1 MPNTTES
8 TIPFEKTGD
17 TASPEMQDKVRA
29 SRADPTLSQ
38 GDRAKVAAESAQNI
52 KNRVKM
58 AGVRGS
64 KKNRGLTQSTADGM
78 SSGVD
83 TSKAYAPVDMS
94 KFGPST
100 NVPKAAI
107 PAKSNVVTDSGDQN
121 PVSDSEVQDSTGKP
135 KFKMPNLA
143 KVGQIGNL
151 ALGALSGF
159 TGFAAKMGDV
169 SRKILQGAL
178 NPSPIGT
185 TEMNNTLNGI
195 QGVAGAAQGA
205 VSTVSDL
212 QKQHEAD
219 KKALAKNKEFDQF
232 QDLEKIRGK
241 YVNKLNAAPMNSD
254 WGDIAR
260 EYEAEIRQYLKDQGL
275 DPTKMD
281 KNGILAKQIN
291 RTAREMA
298 NIGQR
303 KKSQNN
309 IVNTQAVLD
318 AQRIDMDARKD
329 SAAAKQQLKDIKK
342 ENLYKIDD
350 ILKNGTD
357 AKGNVLSNEDKAIF
371 DFMIENGLD
380 DAAAN
385 YTVGGRFDVDTNR
398 KMADLILKK
407 AAETTDANEKR
418 LWQDRYY
425 KFQNAVN
432 DDYAQMDEYKYHVKD
447 AYISNPNISLVDKVK
462 HMNLKKDRGYEL
474 QDIDTINKV
483 GFVPNK
489 NLIKDARFVLDRTE
503 QGIINQRA
511 KINANTTL
519 SPAERQKQ
527 LQVLDQQQA
536 QLNYDR
542 AKLTPAFMLA
552 DVHANVFEKLER
564 TVPGKKYQMVPQY
577 IRGADGQDMTG
588 AQWFDAVR
596 RKSNIVVPTTENAKA
611 ALYSEIYNE
620 IAISNQKLNQAWAD
634 YQNDLKTNPNAKFE
648 GLETKLFDTNGDP
661 ILRADGEQ
669 ATIASEM
676 QDKVAK
682 ALSDYDT
689 SLNLLHISGTIP
701 PANLKE
707 VAMAVGLTATQIK
720 NLNLGSINGT
730 GGQPPAGPTGGQGQP
745 LPQYSFFDPKKIV
758 IVGSNGKNIRPIIGR
773 IMSKN
778 GRAFFDALATN
789 KVLSDSD
796 KAKVAVT
803 KYVSEVQKSPVFQ
816 KAVASLRN
824 PKAYMASVEKAI
836 KEVMGPNPTQG
847 AKNAVLSFYNLV
859 NSYNRKHG
867 NAIVIDPQLASVMP
881 RALKR
886 IK

>member
-1 MPNTTES
+1 MPEPTS
-8 TIPFEKTGD
+8 FKKTGD
-17 TASPEMQDKVRA
+17 TASPGMQETIRDA
-29 SRADPTLSQ
+29 RADPTLSQ
-38 GDRAKVAAESAQNI
+38 ADRAAISIDAAHNI
-52 KNRVKM
+52 RRRVVNQ
-58 AGVRGS
+58 GVRGA
-64 KKNRGLTQSTADGM
+64 RRDHGYTQSTANGLTAGIDP
-78 SSGVD
+78 S
-83 TSKAYAPVDMS
+83 TTHTPVDMS
-94 KFGPST
+94 NFGPAAG
-100 NVPKAAI
+100 VPKLTTVAEDTQSNSVPEPMAARA
-107 PAKSNVVTDSGDQN
+107 PSASN
-121 PVSDSEVQDSTGKP
+121 TGIKAP
-135 KFKMPNLA
+135 KLS
-143 KVGQIGNL
+143 KVGEIGNA
-151 ALGALSGF
+151 ALGALSGI

-169 SRKILQGAL
+169 SRKLIQGVL
-178 NPSPIGT
+178 NPSPLGT
-185 TEMNNTLNGI
+185 TEMNTALNTM
-195 QGVAGAAQGA
+195 QGAAGATQDAVAG
-205 VSTVSDL
+205 L
-212 QKQHEAD
+212 QKQYEAD
-219 KKALAKNKEFDQF
+219 KKALAKNKEFEQF

-241 YVNKLNAAPMNSD
+241 YVDKLNAASMDSD
-254 WGDIAR
+254 WGDIAT
-260 EYEAEIRQYLKDQGL
+260 EYEAEVRQYLKDQGL
-275 DPTKMD
+275 DPVKMD

-318 AQRIDMDARKD
+318 AQRIDMDARRD
-329 SAAAKQQLKDIKK
+329 TAAARQQRKDIKN
-342 ENLYKIDD
+342 ENLYRIDN
-350 ILKNGTD
+350 ILKTGAD
-357 AKGNVLSNEDKAIF
+357 AKGNALSDEDKAIF
-371 DFMIENGLD
+371 NMMIENGMD
-380 DAAAN
+380 DAAGN
-385 YTVGGRFDVDTNR
+385 FEVGARFDFNTN
-398 KMADLILKK
+398 KKLTDLLLKK
-407 AAETTDANEKR
+407 AVETTDPNEKK

-432 DDYAQMDEYKYHVKD
+432 DDYAQMDEYKYHVRD
-447 AYISNPNISLVDKVK
+447 AYISDPNISLVDKVK

-503 QGIINQRA
+503 QGIMSQRA
-511 KINANTTL
+511 KINANTAL

-564 TVPGKKYQMVPQY
+564 TIPGKKYQMVPQY

-596 RKSNIVVPTTENAKA
+596 RKSNIVVPTSENAKA

-648 GLETKLFDTNGDP
+648 GLETKIFDANGDP
-661 ILRADGEQ
+661 VLRADGEQ

-689 SLNLLHISGTIP
+689 SLNLLHISGTVP

-707 VAMAVGLTATQIK
+707 VAMAVGLTATQIR

-730 GGQPPAGPTGGQGQP
+730 GGQPPAGPTSGQGQP

-758 IVGSNGKNIRPIIGR
+758 IVGSNGKNIRPIIGG

-789 KVLSDSD
+789 NVLSDSD

-836 KEVMGPNPTQG
+836 KEAMGPNPTQG
-847 AKNAVLSFYNLV
+847 AKDAVLSFYNLV

-867 NAIVIDPQLASVMP
+867 NTIVIDPQLASVMP